1 MKVVKALTDA
11 EVKAIRK
18 PGTVNVGGVLGLYL
32 YVDAKKRRYFVFR
45 YKNEEG
51 RISNISLGNAD
62 RMPLSRAR
70 KLAVE
75 YADRLA
81 EGIYPRQVRD
91 ASRARSRADAEKRRL
106 EKMVAEN
113 TFSRVSERYVAEME
127 ASGFWSQN
135 TKGEQGVIS
144 KLRIHILPVIGSI
157 PISALTAQDV
167 YEVVAPIYQTRPAT
181 SNKLLFLIADIWRF
195 AKARGLITHRDENP
209 ADRKGSLGILL
220 RPLRIRQQSR
230 HYAALSP
237 GDIPSF
243 MADLQAKGGIAARC
257 LEFAI
262 LTALRSKM
270 ARYVRWRDI
279 DFKAKTLTIH
289 EESLKTKGRGAHTA
303 FLSDEALAVLDRIE
317 PIQGCEFVFASPH
330 TLEPFSDAA
339 LGKVIKDL
347 HEAKFASDGIGWID
361 REASA
366 REGRPVIATAHGT
379 ARATFKTWARTGENR
394 KRLDD
399 EAVEL
404 CLAHKLR
411 DDYNGAYNR
420 ATLEDERREVMK
432 AWGAFCTSTSA

>member
-1 MKVVKALTDA
+1 MKVAKALTDA
-11 EVKAIRK
+11 EVKALRK
-18 PGTVNVGGVLGLYL
+18 TGTTAVGGAIGLYL
-32 YVDAKKRRYFVFR
+32 LIKKDGHRYWVFR
-45 YKNEEG
+45 HRNADG
-51 RISNISLGNAD
+51 RLTNFSLGNAD
-62 RMPLSRAR
+62 RIPLSRAR
-70 KLAVE
+70 KQAVE

-81 EGIYPRQVRD
+81 EGIYPKQVRD
-91 ASRARSRADAEKRRL
+91 ASRARSRADVERRRL
-106 EKMVAEN
+106 EKMEAEN

-135 TKGEQGVIS
+135 PKGEQGVIA
-144 KLRIHILPVIGSI
+144 KLRIHILPVIGSK
-157 PISALTAQDV
+157 PITSLTAQDV
-167 YEVVAPIYQTRPAT
+167 YQVVAPIYQTRPAT

-237 GDIPSF
+237 DDIPAF
-243 MADLQAKGGIAARC
+243 MTDLKAKGGIAARC

-270 ARYVRWRDI
+270 ARYARWRDI

-303 FLSDEALAVLDRIE
+303 FLSDEALAVLDCVT
-317 PIQGCEFVFASPH
+317 PINGCDYIFASPH

-366 REGRPVIATAHGT
+366 REGRPVVATAHGT

-404 CLAHKLR
+404 CLAHKLK
-411 DDYNGAYNR
+411 DDYAGAYNR
-420 ATLEDERREVMK
+420 ATLEDERREVMS
-432 AWGAFCTSTSA
+432 AWGAFCLSGP